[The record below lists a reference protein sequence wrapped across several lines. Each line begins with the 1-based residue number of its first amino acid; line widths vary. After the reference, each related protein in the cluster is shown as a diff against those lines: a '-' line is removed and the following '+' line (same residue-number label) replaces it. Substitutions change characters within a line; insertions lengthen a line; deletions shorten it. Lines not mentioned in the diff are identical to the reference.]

1 MIVVASQTG
10 RRGSVTLPWRSL
22 LLTMG
27 ALMLWWTCGPAPD
40 AWVFDRV
47 AIAGGEWW
55 RLLTA
60 HWVHGDGAHAAW
72 DIAMLLALGALF
84 EAKLRWRLPL
94 VLLGATLT
102 VDAWLWWGLPQLRF
116 YCGLS
121 GILNG
126 LLALGMLSLW
136 RDMRHP
142 VVMLTLV
149 AAGAKIAVETFTGQ
163 ALLTQTAWP
172 SVPSAHAAG
181 FLCGMWLA
189 SVTLRE

>member
-1 MIVVASQTG
+1 VTAVATRTES
-10 RRGSVTLPWRSL
+10 RGSVTLPWRSL
-22 LLTMG
+22 LLATG
-27 ALMLWWTCGPAPD
+27 ALALWWFCGPAPE
-40 AWVFDRV
+40 AWVFDRA
-47 AIAGGEWW
+47 AIAAGEWW
-55 RLLTA
+55 RLLTG

-94 VLLGATLT
+94 VLLGSTLI

-126 LLALGMLSLW
+126 LLALGLLSLW
-136 RDMRHP
+136 RDLRHP

-149 AAGAKIAVETFTGQ
+149 AAGAKIAVEMFTGQ

-172 SVPSAHAAG
+172 SVPTAHAAG
-181 FLCGMWLA
+181 FFCGFWLA